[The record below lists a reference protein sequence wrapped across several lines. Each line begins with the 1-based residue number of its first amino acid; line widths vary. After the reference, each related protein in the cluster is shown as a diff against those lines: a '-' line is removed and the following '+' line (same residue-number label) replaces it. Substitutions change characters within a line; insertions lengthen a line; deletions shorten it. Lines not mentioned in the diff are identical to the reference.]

1 MMQHCTLKIP
11 ILILAMVTL
20 AEADYET
27 GQRAWDAGQRSEA
40 IAEWQRSAQAG
51 DTKAMLALGRVYVQG
66 MGVLQDY
73 VQAYKWF
80 NLAASRGEGAAVAER
95 DALTAEMSLQERAEG
110 RKLALEWQPDSA
122 AVEASAARPAV
133 SQEDT
138 AVKARVRPQPSV
150 GQEEEDVSSEAIR
163 EVQSLLTALG
173 YRPGPVDGYWGLR
186 TNRALQAFLRDSNL
200 PPPDTLT
207 ESLRILRGASQR
219 AAPAQAEPQLL
230 KPFRVKIPEEEI
242 PEEEMHPFT
251 VIVYPAVASVR
262 FVNGK
267 EPYAPG
273 MALPPGEYEVE
284 VSAPGYWTKRETI
297 QHETEPRA
305 HRIAL
310 VKAEPRRQVGERFRD
325 CPVCPEVVVV
335 PAGSFL
341 MGAPAFE
348 EGYDDT
354 EGPQV
359 EVTIAQPL
367 AVGVYEVTFAEWN
380 ACVSNGGCNSF
391 RPDDAGW
398 GRMRQPVINVSWAD
412 VQAYVRWLAEETGRA
427 YRLPSEAE
435 WEYAARAR
443 TQTPFH
449 FGRTITPP
457 QANYNA
463 LYIYGGGWKGLD
475 RRRTIPVGSF
485 LPNTF
490 GLYDVHGNAWEWVQD
505 CWNSDHSEALRNGRA
520 RTSGDC
526 SRRILRG
533 GSWIFSPRVL
543 RSASRHGYA
552 SDYRYFHVGFRVAR
566 TLPYLIPP
574 GTNGDGT
581 KLETATLPGG
591 TPADGMGTQQTE

>member
-1 MMQHCTLKIP
+1 MIQQLTFKTL
-11 ILILAMVTL
+11 ILILALVTL
-20 AEADYET
+20 AEADYEA

-40 IAEWQRSAQAG
+40 MAEWQSSAQAG
-51 DTKAMLALGRVYVQG
+51 DTKAMLALGWAYVQG

-110 RKLALEWQPDSA
+110 RKLALEYQPDSA
-122 AVEASAARPAV
+122 ATEASTVRPAV
-133 SQEDT
+133 SQEET
-138 AVKARVRPQPSV
+138 EAETSVTLPAVS
-150 GQEEEDVSSEAIR
+150 QEDMSAEAIR
-163 EVQSLLTALG
+163 EVQSLLTTLG
-173 YRPGPVDGYWGLR
+173 YRPGPVDGYWGRR
-186 TNRALQAFLRDSNL
+186 TNQALQAFLRDSSL
-200 PPPDTLT
+200 PPPNNLT

-219 AAPAQAEPQLL
+219 AAPAQAEPPLL
-230 KPFRVKIPEEEI
+230 KPFQVKIPQEEI
-242 PEEEMHPFT
+242 PQEEMYPFT
-251 VIVYPAVASVR
+251 VIAYPAVASVR
-262 FVNGK
+262 FVNSE
-267 EPYAPG
+267 EPYVPG
-273 MALPPGEYEVE
+273 MVLPPGGYEVE
-284 VSAPGYWTKRETI
+284 VNASGYWTKRETI
-297 QHETEPRA
+297 KHETKPTAR
-305 HRIAL
+305 RVVL

-341 MGAPAFE
+341 MGALASE

-380 ACVSNGGCNSF
+380 ACVSNGGCNGF

-398 GRMRQPVINVSWAD
+398 GRRRQPVIDVSWAD
-412 VQAYVRWLAEETGRA
+412 AQAYVRWLAEETGRA

-435 WEYAARAR
+435 WEYATRAG

-457 QANYNA
+457 QANYDA

-490 GLYDVHGNAWEWVQD
+490 GLYDVHGNAWEWTQD
-505 CWNSDHSEALRNGRA
+505 CWNSDHSEALRDGRA

-533 GSWIFSPRVL
+533 GSWIFSPKVL

-574 GTNGDGT
+574 GTNENGP
-581 KLETATLPGG
+581 KLETATLPDG
-591 TPADGMGTQQTE
+591 TPADGMGTRRTE